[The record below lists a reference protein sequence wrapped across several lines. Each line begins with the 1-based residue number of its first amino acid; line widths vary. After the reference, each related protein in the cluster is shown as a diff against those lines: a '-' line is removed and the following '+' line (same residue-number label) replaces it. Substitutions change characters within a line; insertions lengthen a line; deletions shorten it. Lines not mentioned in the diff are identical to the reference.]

1 METVILIKC
10 LCGREVALGIIGGQY
25 QDEYQGDC
33 ECGRKWLLKEL
44 TDALTEIANEVENAK
59 D

>member
-1 METVILIKC
+1 METKVTIKC
-10 LCGREVALGIIGGQY
+10 PCGREVIVEIIGGQY

-44 TDALTEIANEVENAK
+44 SEALAEYVE
-59 D
+59 